1 MLSDRALALL
11 ACPACGGER
20 LSREAFDGSAEALR
34 EAVVY
39 CPGCRAW
46 FPVEDGVLDLLT
58 GSLAYRE
65 DRERFRSRH
74 AGRMEA
80 LGLVPDP
87 PAGASESELQ
97 AKQQQHFD
105 WYADNEKQSYLE
117 YERMPFWVAADA
129 IAFSRWRERIR
140 PGSWLLDVG
149 CGPGRAT
156 VKVLDLDIDVLGFD
170 VSKAAVRQAEER
182 HRKGGYRARAA
193 FFAADATR
201 FPIRSAVLDYVL
213 VYGVLHHVPDPRAAC
228 LEIARVL
235 RPGGTYLGS
244 ENNETVF
251 RRVFELLQRLRP
263 LWYEEA
269 GPEALISDR
278 TMREGFAGTG
288 VEIETRSSVYL
299 PPHLLNHLPPAWG
312 RSLLGATDA
321 LFNLVPG
328 LRRNGGLILVE
339 GTKRG

>member
-1 MLSDRALALL
+1 MLSDRALAVL
-11 ACPACGGER
+11 ACPACAGER
-20 LSREAFDGSAEALR
+20 LSREIFEGRPDALR
-34 EAVVY
+34 EAVVF
-39 CPGCRAW
+39 CLDCRAW
-46 FPVEDGVLDLLT
+46 FPVEDGVLDFLT
-58 GSLAYRE
+58 GALAYRE
-65 DRERFRSRH
+65 DRRRFRERH
-74 AGRMEA
+74 AAAMDA
-80 LGLVPDP
+80 LQLAPDAP
-87 PAGASESELQ
+87 VADGQSELQ

-117 YERMPFWVAADA
+117 YERMPFWVAADE
-129 IAFSRWRERIR
+129 IAFTRWRDRIR
-140 PGSWLLDVG
+140 PGSRLLDVG

-156 VKVLDLDIDVLGFD
+156 VKVLDLDIDVIAFD

-182 HRKGGYRARAA
+182 HRRGGYPARAA

-201 FPIRSAVLDYVL
+201 FPVREAALDCVL

-235 RPGGTYLGS
+235 RPGGKYLGS

-251 RRVFELLQRLRP
+251 RRVFEWLQRLRP

-278 TMREGFAGTG
+278 TLREGFRGTG

-299 PPHLLNHLPPAWG
+299 PPHLLNLLPAG
-312 RSLLGATDA
+312 VSRRLLGATDA
-321 LFNLVPG
+321 AFNLVPG
-328 LRRNGGLILVE
+328 LRSNGGLILVE
-339 GTKRG
+339 GTKRA